1 MQVHTSHRFLIG
13 MERLD
18 SLSFF
23 IVIGKRVCYKFE
35 LIVKFFKMLDFSRF
49 TKTTSER
56 NEGDDEQR
64 IHRENL
70 DGGPVAKRDP

>member
-13 MERLD
+13 IERLG

-23 IVIGKRVCYKFE
+23 IVIGKYVCYKCV
-35 LIVKFFKMLDFSRF
+35 LIVKFFKMLDFSCF
-49 TKTTSER
+49 TKTTPER

-70 DGGPVAKRDP
+70 DGGPVAKGDP